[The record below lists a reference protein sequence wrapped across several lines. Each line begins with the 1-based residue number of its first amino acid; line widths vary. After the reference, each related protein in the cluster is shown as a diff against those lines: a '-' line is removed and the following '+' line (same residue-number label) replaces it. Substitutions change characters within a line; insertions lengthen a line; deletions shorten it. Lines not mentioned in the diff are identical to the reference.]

1 MNEEKEPKEEQ
12 GQEDDSGRKEAED
25 REKESSPEPEE
36 AEVKEKKG
44 SSAGEKEKSRESES
58 APDEEEPEEKERED
72 SSGKEQSEEQEEKSG
87 PAPEESEEEE
97 AESPSG
103 GEKAEAGKPEGAP
116 EEKKT
121 EEDDLEKAKE
131 QEEIPEPDS
140 EPLLRHLGS
149 GLRFLIAGILIFAV
163 IYPGVLLLAGKVFWK
178 DKSEGGLI
186 HLDGKPVGAELIGQ
200 RFTSGRFFHP
210 RPSSK
215 GYNGMNS
222 GSQNLGPYNEALTG
236 RVATRTEELRRE
248 GIAPGNIPAGW
259 VTESGSALDPHI
271 TPAAA
276 LLQLPRISRA
286 SGLPGSELKKMID
299 EHTEGKLMGLYG
311 QKRVNVLLLNLDI
324 QKRLG
329 GSK

>member
-12 GQEDDSGRKEAED
+12 GQEEDSGRKEAEA
-25 REKESSPEPEE
+25 REKESSPEPEG
-36 AEVKEKKG
+36 ATG
-44 SSAGEKEKSRESES
+44 
-58 APDEEEPEEKERED
+58 EEEPEEKEQED
-72 SSGKEQSEEQEEKSG
+72 SSGQKGSEEQEEKSG
-87 PAPEESEEEE
+87 PVPEESEEEV

-103 GEKAEAGKPEGAP
+103 VEKEKGRKPEDAP
-116 EEKKT
+116 EEKEP
-121 EEDDLEKAKE
+121 EEDDLEKGKK
-131 QEEIPEPDS
+131 QEEIPEPES

-163 IYPGVLLLAGKVFWK
+163 IYPGVLLLAGKAFWK
-178 DKSEGGLI
+178 DKSEGSLI

-210 RPSSK
+210 RPSSR

-222 GSQNLGPYNEALTG
+222 GSQNLGPYNQALTV
-236 RVATRTEELRRE
+236 RVAARLEELRRE
-248 GIAPGNIPAGW
+248 GIAPGDVPAGW

-271 TPAAA
+271 TPATA

-286 SGLPGSELKKMID
+286 SGLPESELKKMID

-311 QKRVNVLLLNLDI
+311 QERVNVLLLNLDI

>member
-12 GQEDDSGRKEAED
+12 GQEGDSGRKEAED

-36 AEVKEKKG
+36 TEEKKQEG
-44 SSAGEKEKSRESES
+44 SSGEEKEKSGKPESD
-58 APDEEEPEEKERED
+58 PDKEKAEEKEQED
-72 SSGKEQSEEQEEKSG
+72 SSGQEGSEEQKEKSG
-87 PAPEESEEEE
+87 PVPEESEEEVS
-97 AESPSG
+97 ESSSG
-103 GEKAEAGKPEGAP
+103 GEKEKGQKPEDAP
-116 EEKKT
+116 EKKET
-121 EEDDLEKAKE
+121 EDEEPDKKKE
-131 QEEIPEPDS
+131 QIPEPES

-163 IYPGVLLLAGKVFWK
+163 IYPGVLLLAGKAFWG

-215 GYNGMNS
+215 GYDGMNS

-236 RVATRTEELRRE
+236 RVASRLKELRRE
-248 GIAPGNIPAGW
+248 GIAPGDVPAGW

-276 LLQLPRISRA
+276 LLQIPRVSRA
-286 SGLPGSELKKMID
+286 SGLPESELKKMID

-311 QKRVNVLLLNLDI
+311 QERVNVLLLNLDI

>member
-25 REKESSPEPEE
+25 REKESSPEPE
-36 AEVKEKKG
+36 G
-44 SSAGEKEKSRESES
+44 ST
-58 APDEEEPEEKERED
+58 DEEEPEEKEQED
-72 SSGKEQSEEQEEKSG
+72 SSGQEGSEEQEERSG
-87 PAPEESEEEE
+87 PAPEESEEEV

-103 GEKAEAGKPEGAP
+103 GEKERGRKPEGAP

-121 EEDDLEKAKE
+121 EEDDLEKAKK
-131 QEEIPEPDS
+131 QEEIPEPES

-163 IYPGVLLLAGKVFWK
+163 IYPGVLLLAGKAFWK

-236 RVATRTEELRRE
+236 RVAARTEELRRE

-311 QKRVNVLLLNLDI
+311 QERVNVLLLNLDI

>member
-12 GQEDDSGRKEAED
+12 GQEEDSGRKEAEA
-25 REKESSPEPEE
+25 REKESSPEPEG
-36 AEVKEKKG
+36 ATG
-44 SSAGEKEKSRESES
+44 
-58 APDEEEPEEKERED
+58 EEEPEEKEQED
-72 SSGKEQSEEQEEKSG
+72 SSGHKESEEQEEKSG
-87 PAPEESEEEE
+87 PEPEESEEKE
-97 AESPSG
+97 AKSPSG
-103 GEKAEAGKPEGAP
+103 GEEEKGQKPEDAP
-116 EEKKT
+116 EEEEP
-121 EEDDLEKAKE
+121 EEDDLEKGKK
-131 QEEIPEPDS
+131 QEEIPEPES

-163 IYPGVLLLAGKVFWK
+163 IYPGVLLLAGKAFWK

-186 HLDGKPVGAELIGQ
+186 HLDGEPVGAELIGQ

-210 RPSSK
+210 RPSSR

-222 GSQNLGPYNEALTG
+222 GSQNLGPYNQALTV
-236 RVATRTEELRRE
+236 RVAARLEELRRE
-248 GIAPGNIPAGW
+248 GIAPGDVPAGW

-271 TPAAA
+271 TPSAA

-286 SGLPGSELKKMID
+286 SGLPESELKKMID

-311 QKRVNVLLLNLDI
+311 QERVNVLLLNLDI